1 MGPGLASSPCR
12 VECGPPR
19 LLPRPAWPW
28 GPSVLPADSPHHATP
43 HHAGGLVHVLTGQAE
58 PVPGGG
64 GAQCARKPAARG
76 LATCG
81 ARGPPDAPSAR
92 LPWRGLAPASSHVP
106 PTAPSSRPGLAA
118 AAAPLRATL
127 STQVCALEWLS
138 GPLVRGRQG
147 PRACQPGRPLLL
159 QPASRGSRRGVRRQP
174 LPWSPWPCHTVLCG
188 CRLLGP
194 GWASVCL
201 GTGSGSPL
209 APPVSGRGAL
219 STSLQ
224 AMPPERPAGP
234 PASPE
239 YQRCRQ
245 AELGS
250 RVLAGG

>member
-81 ARGPPDAPSAR
+81 ARGPPDAPSAC

-118 AAAPLRATL
+118 AAVPLRATL

-174 LPWSPWPCHTVLCG
+174 LPWSPWPCHTVWAPLAGARVGQCLSG
-188 CRLLGP
+188 HRVWEPPGP
-194 GWASVCL
+194 AGLRQGSAEHLAAGDAAGAAGWAPSFSRIPKV
-201 GTGSGSPL
+201 
-209 APPVSGRGAL
+209 
-219 STSLQ
+219 Q
-224 AMPPERPAGP
+224 AG
-234 PASPE
+234 
-239 YQRCRQ
+239 
-245 AELGS
+245 
-250 RVLAGG
+250 